1 MVSKPTP
8 EPVDADG
15 FHDRGNRYSRV
26 GSFEAAI
33 ADYTSAIEMDSG
45 FAEAYYNRGYSYFEL
60 GVYEEAISDFTSAIE
75 IDSNDARY
83 YGQRSLAYLFTD
95 QLDLAQW
102 DEEKCEEL
110 RRGA

>member
-1 MVSKPTP
+1 
-8 EPVDADG
+8 
-15 FHDRGNRYSRV
+15 
-26 GSFEAAI
+26 
-33 ADYTSAIEMDSG
+33 MDST

-95 QLDLAQW
+95 QMDLAQW

-110 RRGA
+110 RR